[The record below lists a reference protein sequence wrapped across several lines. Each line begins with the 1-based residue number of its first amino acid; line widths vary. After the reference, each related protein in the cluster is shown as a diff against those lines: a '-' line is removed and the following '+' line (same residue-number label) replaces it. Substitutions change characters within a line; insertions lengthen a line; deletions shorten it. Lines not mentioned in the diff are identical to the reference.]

1 MLDLQAADPVANK
14 ENIPLFL
21 THKEKD

>member
-21 THKEKD
+21 THEEKD